1 MSASFD
7 DGQWSKWCAESL
19 LLLLQH
25 LQRMKTNER
34 VCRQVFQKVNEIQA
48 NRLTKLV
55 DLTPAVIL
63 VKQEPGEEQHSEAG
77 SVGQSSVRTGV
88 LCDIKIEHT
97 LFRIL
102 WVAYIGVH
110 SEPIYPVGPD
120 KPNRSGG
127 PTARSIWFTRA
138 PTRSRGLF
146 QGLPLLVSSNLNVAF
161 HRGNYAHRPAGLREL
176 QRRPVFEGSSDGRG
190 SVVAANGLA
199 GSARGSSDGL
209 RRRRR

>member
-77 SVGQSSVRTGV
+77 SVGQSSVRIGF

-102 WVAYIGVH
+102 WVAYTGVH
-110 SEPIYPVGPD
+110 SEPIYPVVAQIGQIG
-120 KPNRSGG
+120 RACHQH
-127 PTARSIWFTRA
+127 ARF
-138 PTRSRGLF
+138 G
-146 QGLPLLVSSNLNVAF
+146 
-161 HRGNYAHRPAGLREL
+161 
-176 QRRPVFEGSSDGRG
+176 
-190 SVVAANGLA
+190 
-199 GSARGSSDGL
+199 
-209 RRRRR
+209 